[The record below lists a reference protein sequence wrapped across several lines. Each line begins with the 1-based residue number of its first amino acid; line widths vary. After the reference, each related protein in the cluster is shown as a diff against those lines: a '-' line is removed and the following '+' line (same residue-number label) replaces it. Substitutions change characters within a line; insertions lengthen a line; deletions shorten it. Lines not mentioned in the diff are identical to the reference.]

1 MTLGNKIAA
10 LRKGLSMTQPML
22 AEKMNVSQSTVTSW
36 ENDRRNVGSDDLVKL
51 ADLFNVSTDY
61 LLGKTDIKVPTKTKQ
76 AEITDE
82 HTIMTF
88 EGRPIPP
95 EDMDLIKR
103 LLRGKE

>member
-1 MTLGNKIAA
+1 MTLGNKIAT

-36 ENDRRNVGSDDLVKL
+36 ENDRRNVSGDDLVKL
-51 ADLFNVSTDY
+51 AKLFNVSTDY
-61 LLGKTDIKVPTKTKQ
+61 LLGKTEIKEPLKTKQ

-82 HTIMTF
+82 QVIMTF
-88 EGRPIPP
+88 EGKPIQP
-95 EDMDLIKR
+95 EDLDLIKR